1 LIHFHLD
8 GRSGVPTYV
17 QLVSQVRR
25 ATRNGTLRAGDQ
37 LPTAREVV
45 AALAINPNTV
55 LKAYTQLENEG
66 LVISRPGLGTFI
78 AQGIPAPLAAALQR
92 QLRRGLDSWIRSA
105 AAAGLDREGMLA
117 LINLA
122 VDEKD
127 KKGAHVA

>member
-1 LIHFHLD
+1 MHFYLD
-8 GRSGVPTYV
+8 TRSGVPTYM
-17 QLVSQVRR
+17 QLVNQVRR
-25 ATRNGTLRAGDQ
+25 SVRNGILRSGDR

-55 LKAYTQLENEG
+55 LKAYTQLESEG

-78 AQGIPAPLAAALQR
+78 AEDIPVPLAAAVQR

-122 VDEKD
+122 IDEQ
-127 KKGAHVA
+127 GTHVA

>member
-1 LIHFHLD
+1 MLFHLD
-8 GRSGVPTYV
+8 VSSGMPTYMQPV
-17 QLVSQVRR
+17 NQVRR
-25 ATRNGTLRAGDQ
+25 ATRNGTLRPGDR

-55 LKAYTQLENEG
+55 LKAYTQLESQG

-78 AQGIPAPLAAALQR
+78 AQGIPAPLAPALQR
-92 QLRRGLDSWIRSA
+92 QLRRGLDSWMRTA

-122 VDEKD
+122 MDESKS
-127 KKGAHVA
+127 AHVA

>member
-1 LIHFHLD
+1 LVNFHLD
-8 GRSGVPTYV
+8 ARSGVPTYI
-17 QLVSQVRR
+17 QLVNQVRR
-25 ATRNGTLRAGDQ
+25 AVRNGTLHAGDR

-45 AALAINPNTV
+45 AALTINPNTV

-78 AQGIPAPLAAALQR
+78 AQDIPAPLAPALQR
-92 QLRRGLDSWIRSA
+92 QLRRGFDSWIRGA

-122 VDEKD
+122 MDEKD
-127 KKGAHVA
+127 KKGAHIA

>member
-1 LIHFHLD
+1 LHFHLD
-8 GRSGVPTYV
+8 ARSGVPTYI
-17 QLVSQVRR
+17 QLINQVRR
-25 ATRNGTLRAGDQ
+25 AIRNGSLQAGDR

-55 LKAYTQLENEG
+55 LKAYTQLESEG

-78 AQGIPAPLAAALQR
+78 ARGIPAPLAPALQR

-105 AAAGLDREGMLA
+105 ETAGLDRDGMLA

-122 VDEKD
+122 MEEKD